1 MSAVNVT
8 CFPHRV
14 RNPAITDFIQY
25 AFPASCSCGKTVSPA
40 DTVLRRVQATMRR
53 TLPAFMTASPRCR
66 RSRQLLWSD
75 APPSIA
81 PCKRPGSPAAG
92 CPFHCTA
99 DCGTR
104 MHLSSGA
111 TGDVR
116 SSSRRVCG
124 PAITQSPSSVHGCS
138 TAGAVP
144 VRPAGCSV
152 RAGQVRRRGNV
163 QCARLRRGAPGPQYP
178 PLSRSGSMVPPE
190 GDHPSDASPAQPCS
204 TAGDRCSRQGG

>member
-1 MSAVNVT
+1 MSAVNFT

-14 RNPAITDFIQY
+14 RNPASTDFIQY
-25 AFPASCSCGKTVSPA
+25 AFPTSCSCGKTVSPA

-75 APPSIA
+75 APPSTA

-99 DCGTR
+99 DCRTR

-116 SSSRRVCG
+116 SSSRKVCG
-124 PAITQSPSSVHGCS
+124 PAITQSPSAVHGCS

-152 RAGQVRRRGNV
+152 RAGQFLPDSSAASVCGATEAPRELCARQQIGQRGLLINLRLRPRPIGRGYKRGNCV
-163 QCARLRRGAPGPQYP
+163 TFLE
-178 PLSRSGSMVPPE
+178 LL
-190 GDHPSDASPAQPCS
+190 
-204 TAGDRCSRQGG
+204 T